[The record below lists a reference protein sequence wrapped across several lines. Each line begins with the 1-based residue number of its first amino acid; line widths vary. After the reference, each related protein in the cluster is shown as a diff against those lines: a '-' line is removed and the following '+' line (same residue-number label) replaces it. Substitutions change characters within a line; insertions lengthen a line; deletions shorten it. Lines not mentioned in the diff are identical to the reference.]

1 MGAISGVLP
10 RPGESVL
17 VSPSAGPHIAAKYWF
32 RVDAV
37 RPSNEP
43 GWVYLDG
50 VALDAPSDTADPD
63 RPREHSLFV
72 RIAGLV
78 IRR

>member
-17 VSPSAGPHIAAKYWF
+17 VSPSAGPHIAGNYWF

-37 RPSNEP
+37 RPSSEP

-50 VALDAPSDTADPD
+50 VRLDGLDGPD
-63 RPREHSLFV
+63 GDQDREHSLFV
-72 RIAGLV
+72 RVAGLV